1 MNCQLKWMLIALLFF
16 LNKGRAADSGVEFF
30 EKKIRPILLDNCYQ
44 CHSQENKVK
53 GDLRLDW
60 KGGWLTGG
68 KSGPPIIPGQVGKS
82 LLIQAVRHTHSDIK
96 MPPKKKLSQG
106 QIIDLERWI
115 AMGAPDP
122 RASET
127 ISNEQKKLNLEASRK
142 FWSFQPIKNPKVPE
156 INNKDW
162 PFSDIDRFILAEQ
175 EHNKISPVREAEAQ
189 TLLRRMHFDLTG
201 LPPEPEKIDMFLE
214 EHSRNS
220 QAAITDVINELLSSK
235 DFGIRW
241 GRHWLDVV
249 RYADSTG
256 GGRTALLNEA
266 WRYRDY
272 VVNSFNSDKPV
283 NQFIK
288 EQIAGDLIQ
297 GASHEGQK
305 EGLIATGFLL
315 LGPTNYELQDKAI
328 LEMDIIDEQL
338 DTIGK
343 SFLGLTLGC
352 ARCHDHKFDPISS
365 ADYYG
370 MAGILKGTK
379 SVIHSNVSTWNKRSL
394 PLPAKEKELAD
405 KLKQSIEDKKKTIG
419 KLKSQLKERTPK
431 SINMKNLAGTVIDN
445 TTAIKK
451 GTWVKS
457 TSNNGYVSSNYIHD
471 DNKDKGSKSVTY
483 KVDIKEGGRYE
494 VRASY
499 TSGTNR
505 EKKTPIT
512 VKHAEGETTVLIDQ
526 TKRASINGAFISLG
540 SYQFEAGSHEAII
553 ISNKNTSAVVIA
565 DAVQFLNENESP
577 TPNPKWA
584 EDQTKLKENIK
595 KLENELKG
603 LVKKS
608 PQIIKVIAVEDQ
620 KSPDDIHIAIRGNVH
635 NKGPKAQRGFIEV
648 INRGPKPTI
657 EKESSGRL
665 QLAEW
670 IANKDNPLTARVFV
684 NRVWSHLFHQ
694 GIVSS
699 TDNFGHTGQAPI
711 NSKLL
716 DHLASE
722 FIKEKWSVKAL
733 IKKIMLSRIYQLSSE
748 TDTTNYIKDPRN
760 KFLWKQNR
768 RRLEAEAIRDSM
780 LSISGELET
789 TKGGPS
795 IRSGTKTEYG
805 YKFDTL
811 RRSIYYPIFRNTL
824 PEIMQVFDFAD
835 PNLVTGTRA
844 ASSVPTQAL
853 FLMNN
858 PFVHEQSKAAA
869 KKLLEGP
876 LNEDHEKIEFAYKT
890 SLGRKPNPREKEII
904 YNFLRTQEETLS
916 AWTHVFHGLFSSIDF
931 RHVN

>member
-1 MNCQLKWMLIALLFF
+1 MNCRLKWILIALLC
-16 LNKGRAADSGVEFF
+16 LPIMGRADDSGVEFF
-30 EKKIRPILLDNCYQ
+30 EKKIRPILLDECYQ
-44 CHSQENKVK
+44 CHSQENEIK

-60 KGGWLTGG
+60 KGGWLIGG

-82 LLIQAVRHTHSDIK
+82 LLIQAVRHTNSDLK
-96 MPPKKKLSQG
+96 MPPKKKLSQE
-106 QIIDLERWI
+106 QIIDLEHWI

-122 RASET
+122 RGSES
-127 ISNEQKKLNLEASRK
+127 ISTEQKKLDLEASRK
-142 FWSFQPIKNPKVPE
+142 FWAFLPIKKHEPPQTNDT
-156 INNKDW
+156 DW
-162 PFSDIDRFILAEQ
+162 PLNNIDRFILAEQ
-175 EHNKISPVREAEAQ
+175 KQNEISPIGEAKSQ
-189 TLLRRMHFDLTG
+189 TLLRRIHFDLTG
-201 LPPEPEKIDMFLE
+201 LPPEAERIDEFLQ
-214 EHSRNS
+214 EHSKNS
-220 QAAITDVINELLSSK
+220 QAAITDLIDELLSSD

-256 GGRTALLNEA
+256 GGRTALLDQA

-272 VVNSFNSDKPV
+272 VVNSFNKDKPF

-297 GASHEGQK
+297 GVTHEEQK

-315 LGPTNYELQDKAI
+315 LGPTNYELQDKTI

-370 MAGILKGTK
+370 MAGILKSTK

-394 PLPAKEKELAD
+394 PLTAKEKELAD
-405 KLKQSIEDKKKTIG
+405 KLKESIETKNKTINDLKTQLDG
-419 KLKSQLKERTPK
+419 KTSKSVNIK
-431 SINMKNLAGTVIDN
+431 SLVGIVIDN
-445 TTAIKK
+445 ADAIKK
-451 GTWVKS
+451 GNWIKS
-457 TSNNGYVSSNYIHD
+457 TANNGYVSSNYIHD

-483 KVDIKEGGRYE
+483 KVNIKKSGKYE

-499 TSGTNR
+499 TPGTNR

-512 VKHAEGETTVLIDQ
+512 VKHAEGEDTLFINQ
-526 TKRASINGAFISLG
+526 TKAPPIDGTFISLG
-540 SYQFEAGSHEAII
+540 SYKFNEGTHETVI
-553 ISNKNTSAVVIA
+553 ISNKKTSAVVIA
-565 DAVQFLNENESP
+565 DAIQFLNENELP
-577 TPNPKWA
+577 TEKQQST
-584 EDQTKLKENIK
+584 EDQTKLRGTIK
-595 KLENELKG
+595 KLEDELKE
-603 LVKKS
+603 LQKKS
-608 PQIIKVIAVEDQ
+608 PQSAKVIAVEDH
-620 KSPDDIHIAIRGNVH
+620 KIPNDIHIAIRGNAH
-635 NKGPKAQRGFIEV
+635 SKGEKTQRGFIEV
-648 INRGPKPTI
+648 ISRGPKPTI
-657 EKESSGRL
+657 EKSSSGRL
-665 QLAEW
+665 QLADW

-699 TDNFGHTGQAPI
+699 TDNFGHMGQPPT

-716 DHLASE
+716 DHLASA
-722 FIKEKWSVKAL
+722 FIEDKWSVKSL
-733 IKKIMLSRIYQLSSE
+733 IKRIMLSRTYQLSSE
-748 TDTTNYIKDPRN
+748 TDSTNYVKDPAN
-760 KFLWKQNR
+760 KSLWKQNS
-768 RRLEAEAIRDSM
+768 RRLEAEAIRDSI

-795 IRSGTKTEYG
+795 IRPGTKTEYG

-811 RRSIYYPIFRNTL
+811 RRSIYYPVLRNTL

-835 PNLVTGTRA
+835 PNLVTGTRTT
-844 ASSVPTQAL
+844 SSVPTQAL

-858 PFVHEQSKAAA
+858 PFVHEQSTMAA
-869 KKLLEGP
+869 KKLIDRALEK
-876 LNEDHEKIEFAYKT
+876 DHDKIEFAYKT
-890 SLGRKPNPREKEII
+890 SLGRKPSSREIEII
-904 YNFLRTQEETLS
+904 YNFIRTQENPLT